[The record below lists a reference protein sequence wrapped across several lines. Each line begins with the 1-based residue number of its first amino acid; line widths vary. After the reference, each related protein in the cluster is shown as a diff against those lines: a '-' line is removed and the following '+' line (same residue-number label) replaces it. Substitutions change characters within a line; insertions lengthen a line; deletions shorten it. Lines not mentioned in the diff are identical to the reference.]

1 MSIRKLKPDTPSRR
15 FMSISTFDEIT
26 KKTPERSLTK
36 PLKKTGGRNNLG
48 RITSRRRGGG
58 HKRRY
63 RLIDFKRNKFNMTG
77 KVIAIEYDPNRSSRI
92 ALIQYEDNEK
102 KYIIAP
108 DGLKVNDS
116 IVSSRDIKV
125 EFKTGNAL
133 LLRDIPD
140 GMLVHNIELKP
151 GKGAQMARSA
161 GTYARIMAKENK
173 MVSLKLPSSEIRM
186 VSEDCL
192 ATLGTVGNKSHEN
205 IKIGKAG
212 RSRWLGKRPKVR
224 GVVMNPVDHPHG
236 GGEGKTSGGRHPVS
250 PWGTPA
256 KGYKTRNKNKLSNKY
271 IVSRRK
277 K

>member
-1 MSIRKLKPDTPSRR
+1 MAVRKLKPDTPSRR
-15 FMSISTFDEIT
+15 YMSISTFDEIT
-26 KKTPERSLTK
+26 KKSPERCLTR

-63 RLIDFKRNKFNMTG
+63 RLIDFKRNKFNMAG

-102 KYIIAP
+102 RYIIAP
-108 DGLKVNDS
+108 DGLKINAS
-116 IVSSRDIKV
+116 IISSRDNKV
-125 EFKTGNAL
+125 EFNTGNAL
-133 LLRDIPD
+133 LLKDIPD

-192 ATLGTVGNKSHEN
+192 ATLGSVGNKSHEN
-205 IKIGKAG
+205 ITIGKAG

-256 KGYKTRNKNKLSNKY
+256 KGYKTRKKNKLSNKY